1 MLANRFSVKIYA
13 AETRPA
19 ELFIPVFH
27 RFIREQVFGELAIDV
42 ADYGHV
48 PEGPGVALIGHAYDY
63 YWDDGEGRPGLVYTR
78 KREPKPA
85 AERLTH
91 GVQQALAGCRLLEAD
106 PTLAGLKFRTSE
118 LLVTALDRL
127 NAPATDA
134 GFAELQAELGALSQ
148 KLFGASGVTIARVG
162 DAREPLGARVTA
174 ANAPSSIAE
183 LASRLA

>member
-1 MLANRFSVKIYA
+1 MQANRLSVKIYA

-48 PEGPGVALIGHAYDY
+48 PEGPGVALIGHAFDY

-85 AERLTH
+85 AERLGH
-91 GVQQALAGCRLLEAD
+91 AVQQLLVGARLLEAD
-106 PTLAGLKFRTSE
+106 PTLSGLRFRTGE
-118 LLVTALDRL
+118 LLVRALDRL
-127 NAPATDA
+127 NAPPTEA
-134 GFAELQAELGALSQ
+134 GFAELRSEVGALGQ
-148 KLFGASGVTIARVG
+148 KLFGASNVERVG
-162 DAREPLGARVTA
+162 DAREPLSARLTA
-174 ANAPSSIAE
+174 SNAPASVAE
-183 LASRLA
+183 LASRLG